1 MSSLRPV
8 TLRAL
13 TVQQTDK
20 TKRKGKTPQSTTL
33 VPSYILCWGWGKPS
47 GLTQSW
53 WQSCREFH
61 IHADFKLVF
70 SHSWKKKES
79 LDGKTDVPHL
89 LISCWTSLRI
99 CSSSL
104 EVSYSFSMS
113 YSRQGC
119 AHFWACSICSGVK
132 DRSKRMPWMLNLGR
146 SQRLD
151 HGFGRIFTFIWWID
165 KNSQSFNILICC
177 IFY

>member
-53 WQSCREFH
+53 SQSCREFH

-70 SHSWKKKES
+70 SHSWKKKRKS
-79 LDGKTDVPHL
+79 WWQNWCSSFAHL
-89 LISCWTSLRI
+89 LLDLTEDLLLQFGGVVLLQHVVLPPRLCPLLGVLHLLWGQGQVKADALDVELGSLPAFGPWLWAHLYLHLVNRQK
-99 CSSSL
+99 
-104 EVSYSFSMS
+104 FS
-113 YSRQGC
+113 
-119 AHFWACSICSGVK
+119 I
-132 DRSKRMPWMLNLGR
+132 
-146 SQRLD
+146 
-151 HGFGRIFTFIWWID
+151 I
-165 KNSQSFNILICC
+165 
-177 IFY
+177 